1 MKTAVLAAQAGYSLT
16 ESFSRWREG
25 ECAGNASS
33 NRESRWRHTAKRQQA
48 GGPKMTER
56 NMPQSV
62 KTRFPSDMT
71 FGKPR
76 PVFVPPDDAN
86 SLIWRYTDLA
96 KLKR

>member
-1 MKTAVLAAQAGYSLT
+1 
-16 ESFSRWREG
+16 
-25 ECAGNASS
+25 
-33 NRESRWRHTAKRQQA
+33 
-48 GGPKMTER
+48 MTER